1 VYTARLINRPEFRS
15 TDLCR
20 LSLDDSPNTPSGTSV
35 EGRPRL
41 LLLYFFTLVSHIMSK
56 WNPFFLSGKYN
67 IFVWPKTVRLGRRRY
82 RSARRPAN
90 TNTRRKK
97 GRSTLVALGCRR
109 TRCRSF
115 RERALCASVL
125 PRVLRSI
132 TRWPIFPARGKL
144 QRRRRH
150 ASGW

>member
-1 VYTARLINRPEFRS
+1 MAHV
-15 TDLCR
+15 
-20 LSLDDSPNTPSGTSV
+20 LSIDRNSDPPIYVVSPQTTPNTPSGTSI
-35 EGRPRL
+35 EGRTTVVIV
-41 LLLYFFTLVSHIMSK
+41 FFYARILWANGTL
-56 WNPFFLSGKYN
+56 FFPGKDN

-82 RSARRPAN
+82 RSLRRPAN

-115 RERALCASVL
+115 REWALCASVL

-144 QRRRRH
+144 QRRRWL